1 MKTIKATKLKEVL
14 SSKGVDEGFIDR
26 IFHRIEKAKT
36 DNKLKQIEKDIER
49 TKQKVKDMSSE
60 QEKILIQTYGSLD
73 KVRPGMKQTFG
84 IK

>member
-1 MKTIKATKLKEVL
+1 MKTIKATKLREVL

-49 TKQKVKDMSSE
+49 SKQKVKDMSSE

-73 KVRPGMKQTFG
+73 KISRQS
-84 IK
+84 

>member
-1 MKTIKATKLKEVL
+1 MKTIKATKLREVL

-26 IFHRIEKAKT
+26 IFHRIQKAKT
-36 DNKLKQIEKDIER
+36 DSKLKQIEKDIEAS
-49 TKQKVKDMSSE
+49 KQKVKDMSKE

-73 KVRPGMKQTFG
+73 KVPPGMKQTFG

>member
-1 MKTIKATKLKEVL
+1 MKTIKATKLREVL

-36 DNKLKQIEKDIER
+36 DNKLKQIEKDIEAS
-49 TKQKVKDMSSE
+49 KQKVKGLNSE
-60 QEKILIQTYGSLD
+60 IEKKLIKRYGYLD
-73 KVRPGMKQTFG
+73 KVPPGMKQTFG

>member
-1 MKTIKATKLKEVL
+1 MKTIKATKLREVL

-49 TKQKVKDMSSE
+49 SKQKVKDMSSE

-73 KVRPGMKQTFG
+73 KVPPGMKQTFG